1 MNIEIIRDKKGR
13 ERAYQIVEGKKRP
26 MKVVDAY
33 AELAAQSMFAGS
45 EMVFDNLPPYTE
57 TWDYEPSLEIRLQL
71 LEMERNESF
80 MCDLNFGRFQFDLE
94 RKIFEPNW
102 WHERLETA
110 NGGVWAP
117 FNMLGIFEYLDE
129 INGQQE
135 LPFDSGV
142 STPLNAQ
149 LIPDYNN
156 AQLMLPAPMEGL
168 KVAESNEKCR
178 RQTYAVLNEIDN
190 FLAEQGIIA
199 DTGTCSEIPG
209 ACFLEIN
216 GEVVELGQYDVAMTN
231 LLVFLHAYNK
241 PLLLPA
247 PAKEEIGL
255 VVPPYE
261 GFAQAVVQAHNN
273 QIDFLYWAQQQA
285 PNFELE
291 RELVDKFTE
300 NFILYSAPDLGWS
313 WGDRESAY
321 QQVDDKQLTPCQQ
334 QQVDMPLAWV
344 RTHNQMM
351 QEEQLKQAKRKKY
364 ARYAFRLMNDAEVAE
379 LSLKDLKDLPEQNAK
394 ELSERIAGV
403 VFHSYIRKQPTPC
416 QQQQSR
422 AGRWNIKEAVYQ
434 YLVKHAQDGVVIGLS
449 QEKIAEDVGAY
460 HATVRSAIRS
470 LVEMNR
476 IQVQQHEEKGNGRG
490 KRLVYKTVFS

>member
-190 FLAEQGIIA
+190 FLAEQGITA

-273 QIDFLYWAQQQA
+273 QIDFLYWAQWETH
-285 PNFELE
+285 NFELE

-313 WGDRESAY
+313 WGDLESAY
-321 QQVDDKQLTPCQQ
+321 QQ
-334 QQVDMPLAWV
+334 A
-344 RTHNQMM
+344 
-351 QEEQLKQAKRKKY
+351 
-364 ARYAFRLMNDAEVAE
+364 ND
-379 LSLKDLKDLPEQNAK
+379 
-394 ELSERIAGV
+394 
-403 VFHSYIRKQPTPC
+403 KQPTPC
-416 QQQQSR
+416 QQQQS
-422 AGRWNIKEAVYQ
+422 Q
-434 YLVKHAQDGVVIGLS
+434 
-449 QEKIAEDVGAY
+449 AEDAFICSECGAMVNSDNEPLY
-460 HATVRSAIRS
+460 PMSYIIHVCRACEDMLIEKE
-470 LVEMNR
+470 LG
-476 IQVQQHEEKGNGRG
+476 QV
-490 KRLVYKTVFS
+490 